1 MSRLSMNWV
10 LTWALALGV
19 MLPGASFAA
28 PLVAE
33 RQPVNMTAIGMF
45 FVFVMA
51 TLAITWWAA
60 RQTKSTADFYT
71 AGGGISGFQNGLAIA
86 GDYMSA
92 ATLLAC
98 PAWCSPRAT
107 MVSSTPW
114 RSSWAGR

>member
-86 GDYMSA
+86 GDYMLS
-92 ATLLAC
+92 LIHI
-98 PAWCSPRAT
+98 
-107 MVSSTPW
+107 
-114 RSSWAGR
+114 